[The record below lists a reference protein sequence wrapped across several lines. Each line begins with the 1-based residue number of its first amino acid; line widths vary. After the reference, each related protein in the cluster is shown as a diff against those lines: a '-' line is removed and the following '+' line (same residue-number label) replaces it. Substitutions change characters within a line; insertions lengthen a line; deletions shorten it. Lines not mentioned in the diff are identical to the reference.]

1 MLNQI
6 YGMSQPNVSTF
17 DKALMVAQHQAALAR
32 LATTGDLAT
41 RQSNIIR
48 ADAMLGHMQR
58 MGRR

>member
-1 MLNQI
+1 
-6 YGMSQPNVSTF
+6 MSQPNASTF
-17 DKALMVAQHQAALAR
+17 DKALMVAQHQAAQAR
-32 LATTGDLAT
+32 LATTGDLAA